1 MNQKQLKLLN
11 EIKVKMF
18 YDPSK
23 TLSEQTAFERQLDRT
38 FSTPEGAENFLKTF
52 QPYRHEI
59 IQLAAFGLMFIP
71 YVGPVISTSL
81 ELADAALYASEG
93 DKYMAGLSAAL
104 SMIGLPLWP
113 GAKKYTKDFILKT
126 IKKSRLNSRLTKEE
140 SEFLIGLAKN
150 SRYIKIKSLNNL
162 LVKIF
167 VKLPL
172 SKKVLF
178 LAKLSKKYPNTF
190 NLSSLIFK
198 IGGVYISY
206 NTLAKYFGILPGTV
220 NNEEKNVIKNSDSE
234 DYNKVGVDFIISG
247 TKPMTDEQ
255 LDSAAQY
262 LSKLPD
268 LK

>member
-1 MNQKQLKLLN
+1 MNQAQLDILN

-18 YDPSK
+18 YDPTK
-23 TLSEQTAFERQLDRT
+23 TLTEQTGFERQLDRT
-38 FSTPEGAENFLKTF
+38 FSTPEGTENFLKTF

-59 IQLAAFGLMFIP
+59 IQLAAFGSMILP
-71 YVGPVISTSL
+71 YVGPVMSTSL
-81 ELADAALYASEG
+81 ELADAALYAMEA
-93 DKYMAGLSAAL
+93 KPYEAGLAAAL

-113 GAKKYTKDFILKT
+113 GAKNYTKDFILKT
-126 IKKSRLNSRLTKEE
+126 IKKARVNARLTKEE
-140 SEFLIGLAKN
+140 SEFLVGLAKN

-198 IGGVYISY
+198 IGSVYISY

-220 NNEEKNVIKNSDSE
+220 SDKEKNVIKNSDSE
-234 DYNKVGVDFIISG
+234 DYNKVGADFIISR
-247 TKPMTDEQ
+247 TKQMTDEQ

-262 LSKLPD
+262 LSRLPE
-268 LK
+268 